1 MLKTT
6 TALTAAGFALTMISA
21 PATQAQDEPTANTVV
36 ATVNGTD
43 ITLGELLIART
54 ELPQQYQTLPDD
66 VLFGG
71 LVDQLVEQQLLADEL
86 EGDTQRMTFAMNNQ
100 RRSLAAGEVM
110 NDLSEDALSE
120 EAVQA
125 AYDDFVAEAEP
136 ETEYNASH
144 ILVETEEEA
153 TAIKEELDAGADF
166 AALAQERSTGPSGP
180 SGGELGWFG
189 QGRMVA
195 PFEAAVVALEPGQ
208 ISDPVQTQFG
218 WHVIILND
226 SRVAGAPALEA
237 VRPEIENE
245 LRTAAIDNAVTALKE
260 SADLTLPE
268 EGAFDPAIIGQFDL
282 LEE

>member
-6 TALTAAGFALTMISA
+6 TALAAAGFALTLLST
-21 PATQAQDEPTANTVV
+21 PALQAQEEPTADTVV

-66 VLFGG
+66 VLFTG
-71 LVDQLVEQQLLADEL
+71 LIDQLVEQQLFADQL
-86 EGDTQRMTFAMNNQ
+86 EADTQRMAYALNNQ

-110 NDLSEDALSE
+110 STLLDDAVTE

-125 AYDDFVAEAEP
+125 AYEEFAAGTEP
-136 ETEYNASH
+136 STEYNASH

-153 TAIKEELDAGADF
+153 TEIKAELEAGADF
-166 AALAQERSTGPSGP
+166 ATLAQERSTGPSGP

-189 QGRMVA
+189 EGRMVA
-195 PFEAAVVALEPGQ
+195 PFEAAVMALEVGQ
-208 ISDPVQTQFG
+208 ISDPVETQFG
-218 WHVIILND
+218 WHIVILND
-226 SRVAGAPALEA
+226 TRVAGAPPLEM
-237 VRPEIENE
+237 VRNEIENE
-245 LRTAAIDNAVTALKE
+245 LRTATIEEAVTALKD
-260 SADLTLPE
+260 SADLSLPE
-268 EGAFDPAIIGQFDL
+268 EGAFDPAIIGMFEL